1 MSTSKSKRR
10 GALSHGPLSEGP
22 LKGLNRRGFLR
33 GLGVAM
39 ALPSLERFFPA
50 SALAAESAAAAT
62 TASGAPL
69 RMGFLYVPNGVNLE
83 HWRPVGQGTAFQ
95 FNSTMQ
101 PLTPFKDHL
110 QVFTG
115 FEHKNGTS
123 GSDGGGDHARANA
136 TILTGARPKKTSGAD
151 IYLGTSVD
159 QIAAQHVGGRTR
171 YASLELSCDG
181 ARTAGACDSGYSCA
195 YQYNL
200 SWRSP
205 TQPMTPET
213 NPRLVFERLFGA
225 GKGEER
231 LRNLENRIE
240 RQQSIL
246 DFVQEDAKQLHRQ
259 LGRND
264 RRKLDEY
271 FTGVREIEQRLD
283 RTQELG
289 LPAEPNM
296 DTPEGIPG
304 AYRDH
309 IRLMLDLLVLAYQS
323 DSTRIGTFLLAH
335 DGSNRSFND
344 LGIAE
349 GHHYLSH
356 HGKKPD
362 RLEKLA
368 KIDQF
373 YVEQLAYFLDR
384 MQQTREADGSTLL
397 DNSMLVYC
405 SGLSDPDR
413 HKHDDLPVI
422 VAGRGG
428 GALSPG
434 RHVNVGATPMSNL
447 YVAMLNR
454 FGVPV
459 DSFGDSTAALSN
471 V

>member
-1 MSTSKSKRR
+1 
-10 GALSHGPLSEGP
+10 
-22 LKGLNRRGFLR
+22 
-33 GLGVAM
+33 
-39 ALPSLERFFPA
+39 
-50 SALAAESAAAAT
+50 
-62 TASGAPL
+62 
-69 RMGFLYVPNGVNLE
+69 
-83 HWRPVGQGTAFQ
+83 
-95 FNSTMQ
+95 
-101 PLTPFKDHL
+101 
-110 QVFTG
+110 
-115 FEHKNGTS
+115 
-123 GSDGGGDHARANA
+123 
-136 TILTGARPKKTSGAD
+136 
-151 IYLGTSVD
+151 
-159 QIAAQHVGGRTR
+159 
-171 YASLELSCDG
+171 
-181 ARTAGACDSGYSCA
+181 
-195 YQYNL
+195 
-200 SWRSP
+200 
-205 TQPMTPET
+205 
-213 NPRLVFERLFGA
+213 
-225 GKGEER
+225 
-231 LRNLENRIE
+231 
-240 RQQSIL
+240 
-246 DFVQEDAKQLHRQ
+246 
-259 LGRND
+259 
-264 RRKLDEY
+264 
-271 FTGVREIEQRLD
+271 
-283 RTQELG
+283 
-289 LPAEPNM
+289 
-296 DTPEGIPG
+296 
-304 AYRDH
+304 
-309 IRLMLDLLVLAYQS
+309 MLDLLVLAYQS